1 MPNLIRS
8 VACAISGG
16 VDSAV
21 SAYLLKKNGFD
32 VVGVFMTNWD
42 PLNEGMSCSLSS
54 DRDDAKL
61 VCERLDIPFHEL
73 NFVREYWIYVFQPL
87 LRCYEYGSTP
97 NPDVLCNRFIKFNL
111 LTAKLLR
118 LSKCAGVTKHAVD
131 NTIRVDALAT
141 GHYCQSS
148 FGNFLQ
154 YRSDKE
160 PHLLRGTDFVKD
172 QTFWLSTIS
181 HRHLRHFMF
190 PIGGLLKPTV
200 KKIAADIGL
209 QAIAA
214 RRESMGMCFIG
225 KRRFSDFIESY
236 LTPKVGLFKE
246 FLTGIVLDEHRGMWH
261 AYSPLTSTV
270 PTVDLTVVAVKETT
284 YMHPPAGLQR
294 LCRLHVSSQAFR
306 TFQKYDTNLRERRL
320 PVSLQAYEPPPLQ
333 QYCHSRRFRS
343 TRLMNSVYSNYVFTT
358 TLLGQRANITR
369 ANGPFYIAQMDFHTQ
384 DIYVVRDPYHPCL
397 FMRKC
402 WTAPA
407 VWINSSPPNLPSNDI
422 QFQWQNKWRSVTCKV
437 EPHDNLVEAAR
448 SVHPCIDKKLSV
460 PVGDH
465 LLQTMDTDCEADR
478 CVGPCLSIT
487 LDEPMRCIASGQWAA
502 LYAENR
508 CLGGAMICG
517 SVSLWDE
524 GRESPYTEWDYAHY
538 ELDYNTANTKSV
550 IN

>member
-1 MPNLIRS
+1 MPSLIRS

-21 SAYLLKKNGFD
+21 SAYLLKKKGFN
-32 VVGVFMTNWD
+32 VTGVFMTNWD
-42 PLNEGMSCSLSS
+42 PLDEGVSCSLSS

-61 VCERLDIPFHEL
+61 VCEKLDIPFREL

-87 LRCYEYGSTP
+87 LRCYQYGSTP

-118 LSKCAGVTKHAVD
+118 LSKCAGVRKDAVD
-131 NTIRVDALAT
+131 NAIHVDALAT

-160 PHLLRGTDFVKD
+160 PHLLRSADSVKD

-200 KKIAADIGL
+200 KRIAAEIGL

-246 FLTGIVLDEHRGMWH
+246 FLTGIVLDEHRGIH
-261 AYSPLTSTV
+261 HYT
-270 PTVDLTVVAVKETT
+270 
-284 YMHPPAGLQR
+284 
-294 LCRLHVSSQAFR
+294 
-306 TFQKYDTNLRERRL
+306 
-320 PVSLQAYEPPPLQ
+320 
-333 QYCHSRRFRS
+333 
-343 TRLMNSVYSNYVFTT
+343 
-358 TLLGQRANITR
+358 LGQRANITR

-384 DIYVVRDPYHPCL
+384 DIYVVRDAYHPCL

-407 VWINSSPPNLPSNDI
+407 VWINSSPPNLPSNDV
-422 QFQWQNKWRSVTCKV
+422 QFQWQNKWRSVTCRI
-437 EPHDNLVEAAR
+437 EPHDNLVEAAM
-448 SVHPCIDKKLSV
+448 SVYPCADKKFSI

-465 LLQTMDTDCEADR
+465 LLQTVDTDCEDDR

-502 LYAENR
+502 LYAGNR

-524 GRESPYTEWDYAHY
+524 GRESSYTEWDYTHY
-538 ELDYNTANTKSV
+538 ELDYNTADTKSV